1 MLPRPVASS
10 AHADIHARWHANAAH
25 HEWAPCAT
33 RHRVQPHPLHHHG
46 QRFTHLLGLD
56 LSQTASSNLVKMTRY
71 DRPLNKVSARLPLLA
86 RDAVSAARNAGHLA
100 SPVWEISEDATM
112 PGRIYS
118 IAPAVS
124 MCQCTS
130 LPARQIGA
138 ALSTDR
144 PTTADTPGGRHVRQ
158 EIGQNQSLFGSKGIF
173 IH

>member
-1 MLPRPVASS
+1 MCAPHFAIDRRSSRSLAKLNSAASLG
-10 AHADIHARWHANAAH
+10 W
-25 HEWAPCAT
+25 
-33 RHRVQPHPLHHHG
+33 
-46 QRFTHLLGLD
+46 FTSWL
-56 LSQTASSNLVKMTRY
+56 A
-71 DRPLNKVSARLPLLA
+71 LLA

-158 EIGQNQSLFGSKGIF
+158 EIGQNQSLFGSKGIS